1 MVSDGQ
7 AEQLAK
13 YLTLRDSEE
22 HITNIYRIRHLYDG
36 DDGEEDDTTDEDYY
50 LDLVDRERYVVHS
63 TGAILTYDNS
73 VQLLGMLCAQIP
85 CDAFTAPFKPTYRGD
100 FQSTLY
106 LPRALPLPR
115 ADLVFRG
122 PLKHTKKEAKRAV
135 AFMAV
140 KRLRELDVFDE
151 YLLPLSRE
159 EDVDSAT
166 IPFGAVKKDV
176 PATMSVNVRDPW
188 CIGRE
193 LWLHHLLID
202 GRVVAGLVT
211 GTNLPPVEV
220 IAAAG
225 QVRVRRGELLYADG
239 DHQRRV
245 MEDFTKVAI
254 FCTITATPI
263 TSCLS
268 LFLVPVTQEG
278 HPDFDAMEY
287 LLSNDKGCRDWSR
300 VAENQSDRILMI
312 CRARWGSIHL
322 LHNIRHDLTPM
333 SVPLPGSRE
342 SKCPTYHEYWTKK
355 WSTKKREAKV
365 STSGPI
371 VETWNLPRTC
381 LGSYSFSKDVEP
393 IHTACD
399 GRLLPFFDCAW
410 IPISWDVQQA
420 YSTLPAV
427 CQRITHAY
435 RALCARRELCL
446 PPISENLLIEA
457 LTIPSAG
464 LSFNNQR
471 LETLGDAVLQVCT
484 TVHLLYQYPNRH
496 EGQLTKLRQRFVSN
510 RFLLN
515 RALDLRLDQYIISE
529 IPSLRRW
536 RHVIPNEVND
546 TIHPVRYVSREY
558 PRRSLQDCMEA
569 ILGASFLTG
578 GLPLAL
584 QTGTKL
590 GLEFG
595 GPLPWFM
602 RYTQVGEPTP
612 LPGHLAPVEEKLGY
626 RFRYQHLLLEALTHP
641 SAAGPMEGFCCPS
654 YQRLEFLGDGIC
666 SLFLTKLHPQNLSFS
681 SPGPCHCSVPIR
693 QVSRGNLTPT
703 FPSSY

>member
-1 MVSDGQ
+1 MVCDGQ

-22 HITNIYRIRHLYDG
+22 HVTDIYRIRHLYDE
-36 DDGEEDDTTDEDYY
+36 DDTEEDDTTEEDYY

-73 VQLLGMLCAQIP
+73 VQLLGMLCSQIP

-100 FQSTLY
+100 VQSTLY
-106 LPRALPLPR
+106 LPRALPLPP

-122 PLKHTKKEAKRAV
+122 PLKHSKKEAKRAV

-159 EDVDSAT
+159 EDDDSAT
-166 IPFGAVKKDV
+166 IPFGAVEKNRSNV
-176 PATMSVNVRDPW
+176 PATMSVDVRDPW

-202 GRVVAGLVT
+202 GRVVSGLVT

-220 IAAAG
+220 ITTTG
-225 QVRVRRGELLYADG
+225 QVRISCGEPLHADG
-239 DHQRRV
+239 DQRRI

-263 TSCLS
+263 TSGLS

-278 HPDFDAMEY
+278 HLDFGAMEY

-300 VAENQSDRILMI
+300 VTENQTDPILMI
-312 CRARWGSIHL
+312 CHAQWGSIHL

-333 SVPLPGSRE
+333 SMPLPGSRE
-342 SKCPTYHEYWTKK
+342 SKCSTYHEYWTKK
-355 WSTKKREAKV
+355 WSTKRREAKV
-365 STSGPI
+365 STDGPI
-371 VETWNLPRTC
+371 AEAWKLSRTW

-393 IHTACD
+393 IHTAYD
-399 GRLLPFFDCAW
+399 GRLLPFADCGW

-435 RALCARRELCL
+435 RALYARRELCL
-446 PPISENLLIEA
+446 PPISEDLLIEA
-457 LTIPSAG
+457 LTIPSAA

-471 LETLGDAVLQVCT
+471 LETLGDAVLKVCT

-496 EGQLTKLRQRFVSN
+496 EGQLSKLRQRFVSN

-515 RALDLRLDQYIISE
+515 RALDLGLDRYIISE

-536 RHVIPNEVND
+536 RHVIPDEVND
-546 TIHPVRYVSREY
+546 TNRSIRYVSREY

-602 RYTQVGEPTP
+602 RYAQVGEPAP
-612 LPGHLAPVEEKLGY
+612 LPGHLALVEEKLGY
-626 RFRYQHLLLEALTHP
+626 KFRYRHLLLEALTHP
-641 SAAGPMEGFCCPS
+641 SAADPLEGFCCPS

-666 SLFLTKLHPQNLSFS
+666 PLFLTKLRPLNLSFS
-681 SPGPCHCSVPIR
+681 YPGPCRRSVPIR
-693 QVSRGNLTPT
+693 QVP
-703 FPSSY
+703 